1 MTLAGGAFAAKELI
15 ADRRISK
22 ADAVKLAEHADEL
35 TEFPIVMNDAILRQ
49 LNRYIGTEE
58 GRNFVRNSLDRMK
71 TFQPVLD
78 QKLAQYQLPS
88 ELLAV
93 GVVESGYQN
102 LPQIPNKTW
111 SAGIWMFIASTA
123 RNYGLNVTA
132 TTDERL
138 NPTAETDAAMR
149 YLASNQLR
157 FKDWLL
163 AIQAYNSGE
172 QAVQVAIEKFGSR
185 DVWTLLQ
192 QGLLTDHDY
201 LAKVMAMIIIM
212 KNPQLLE

>member
-1 MTLAGGAFAAKELI
+1 
-15 ADRRISK
+15 
-22 ADAVKLAEHADEL
+22 
-35 TEFPIVMNDAILRQ
+35 
-49 LNRYIGTEE
+49 
-58 GRNFVRNSLDRMK
+58 
-71 TFQPVLD
+71 
-78 QKLAQYQLPS
+78 
-88 ELLAV
+88 
-93 GVVESGYQN
+93 
-102 LPQIPNKTW
+102 
-111 SAGIWMFIASTA
+111 MFIASTA